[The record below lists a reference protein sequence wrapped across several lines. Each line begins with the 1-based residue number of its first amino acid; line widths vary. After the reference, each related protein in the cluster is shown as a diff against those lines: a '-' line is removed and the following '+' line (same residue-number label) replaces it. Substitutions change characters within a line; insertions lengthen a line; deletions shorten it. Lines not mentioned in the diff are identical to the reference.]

1 MKKGLAA
8 TQTLPIRVESITYKV
23 QKEMSLFKS
32 GATRGNHLQK
42 AYDDILSIRP
52 IGVESERAF
61 SADGF
66 LCSKNRTTK

>member
-1 MKKGLAA
+1 
-8 TQTLPIRVESITYKV
+8 
-23 QKEMSLFKS
+23 MSLFKS

-66 LCSKNRTTK
+66 